1 MLHKLRKLTAS
12 AGSLDTGR
20 GLVSGVIALALGVLC
35 CLAVLAFHFPQYLT
49 TAQLRQ
55 SYDVAVLRQ
64 LLFWSLVIAGSLAL
78 TNTLLN
84 RSRWLSAAAFACV
97 TVAALLG
104 GHKVPVQDF
113 ADAPLS
119 IGLDWLI
126 LDLLGSTLIF
136 VCIEKLFPLR
146 REQPVFRSEWQTDL
160 QYFIV
165 NHLLVGLVL
174 LATNLMVH
182 RFFGWAVHDGVQQW
196 VQQLP
201 LAVELLLLM
210 LVADLIEYWVHR
222 ALHEVPLLWRVHA
235 VHHSITT
242 VDWLAGSRLHIVE
255 VLLMRTL
262 VLAPVYVLGFSKEA
276 IDIYIVIVGTQ
287 AVLNHANV
295 NIRLGPLRHVL
306 VTPNFHHWHHSQD
319 REAIDRNYA
328 GQFAFLDHLFGT
340 TVRSER
346 TWPSRYGVRG
356 DYVPQGFWL
365 QFWFPFRR
373 RAKASAEIGPDAQV

>member
-1 MLHKLRKLTAS
+1 MLNKLRNLTAS
-12 AGSLDTGR
+12 TGTLQVGT

-35 CLAVLAFHFPQYLT
+35 LLAMLAFHFPQYLT
-49 TAQLRQ
+49 TPQLRQ

-64 LLFWSLVIAGSLAL
+64 MLFWSMVLSGSLAL
-78 TNTLLN
+78 ANTLLN
-84 RSRWLSAAAFACV
+84 RARWVSGAAFACV
-97 TVAALLG
+97 TTAALLG

-113 ADAPLS
+113 AQQQVYV
-119 IGLDWLI
+119 GLDWLV

-136 VCIEKLFPLR
+136 ICLEKLFPLR
-146 REQPVFRSEWQTDL
+146 REQPVFRGEWQTDL

-165 NHLLVGLVL
+165 NHLGVGFVL

-182 RFFGWAVHDGVQQW
+182 RFFGWAVRDGVQLW

-201 LAVELLLLM
+201 LAVAVLLLM

-222 ALHEVPLLWRVHA
+222 ALHEIPMLWRVHA

-295 NIRLGPLRHVL
+295 NIRLGPLRYIL

-319 REAIDRNYA
+319 IEAIDRNYA
-328 GQFAFLDHLFGT
+328 GQFAFLDYLFGT
-340 TVRSER
+340 AVRSQKE
-346 TWPSRYGVRG
+346 WPAHYGVRG
-356 DYVPQGFWL
+356 DYVPKGFWK
-365 QFWFPFRR
+365 QFVFPFRR
-373 RAKASAEIGPDAQV
+373 LDDQGINRSSS

>member
-1 MLHKLRKLTAS
+1 MLKKLHHLTTS
-12 AGSLDTGR
+12 FGSLRSGS
-20 GLVSGVIALALGVLC
+20 GLVSGVVALALGVLC
-35 CLAVLAFHFPQYLT
+35 FLAVLAFHFPQYLT
-49 TAQLRQ
+49 TPQLRQ
-55 SYDVAVLRQ
+55 SYDVDVMRQ
-64 LLFWSLVIAGSLAL
+64 LLFWSMVLSGALAL
-78 TNTLLN
+78 TNTVLN
-84 RSRWLSAAAFACV
+84 RARWLSGAAFACV
-97 TVAALLG
+97 TLAALLG
-104 GHKVPVQDF
+104 GHKVPVHDF
-113 ADAPLS
+113 TQQQVY
-119 IGLDWLI
+119 IGLDWLV

-136 VCIEKLFPLR
+136 ICIEKLFPLR
-146 REQPVFRSEWQTDL
+146 REQPVFRDQWQTDL

-165 NHLLVGLVL
+165 NHLGVGFVL

-182 RFFGWAVHDGVQQW
+182 RLFGWAVRDGMQLW

-201 LAVELLLLM
+201 LAASLLLLM

-242 VDWLAGSRLHIVE
+242 VDWLAGSRLHLVE

-262 VLAPVYVLGFSKEA
+262 VLAPNYVLGFSKEA

-306 VTPNFHHWHHSQD
+306 VTPNFHHWHHAQD
-319 REAIDRNYA
+319 SEAIDRNYA

-340 TVRSER
+340 AVRAEQA
-346 TWPSRYGVRG
+346 WPRRYGVRG
-356 DYVPQGFWL
+356 DYVPQGFWK
-365 QFWFPFRR
+365 QFVFPFKGR
-373 RAKASAEIGPDAQV
+373 G